1 MTPNPPLQRDA
12 SPASRLRAPELAR
25 WPSFRSLEIEAMK
38 FIRMWLSVLLCAPA
52 LVGSATAT
60 SIPMVE
66 PRILVCL
73 AYESKSAALTKST
86 ETSLANAISLAKK
99 SAADLSSI
107 KAGLS
112 LPPLDENSD
121 SWTRPTSESVGLALA
136 RLQSLQTW
144 LSQDLPELAPRHSN
158 FYIVDFVTFIG
169 PARRRC
175 AAWFEAVFS
184 MGKGSAFCA
193 KQARTCTLFCD
204 ADGCRDL

>member
-1 MTPNPPLQRDA
+1 MTLDIPFGSQQNARMKRLFLQ
-12 SPASRLRAPELAR
+12 LR

-121 SWTRPTSESVGLALA
+121 SWTRPHFRVSWACA
-136 RLQSLQTW
+136 
-144 LSQDLPELAPRHSN
+144 
-158 FYIVDFVTFIG
+158 G
-169 PARRRC
+169 PLTKSSDMAF
-175 AAWFEAVFS
+175 A
-184 MGKGSAFCA
+184 GSS
-193 KQARTCTLFCD
+193 
-204 ADGCRDL
+204 